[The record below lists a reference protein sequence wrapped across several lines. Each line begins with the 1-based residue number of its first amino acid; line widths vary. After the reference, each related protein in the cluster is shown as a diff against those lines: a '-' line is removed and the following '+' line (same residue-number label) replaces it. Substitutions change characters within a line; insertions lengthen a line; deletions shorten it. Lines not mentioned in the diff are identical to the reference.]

1 MIKDVFKL
9 LGLAVLAIL
18 VIALFLALFFGVPAL
33 VQWCINS
40 IAQNAHSDFRMGYWL
55 TFACWLVLGMIG
67 GMFRSSSRS
76 SSST

>member
-9 LGLAVLAIL
+9 LGVGVLFL
-18 VIALFLALFFGVPAL
+18 LFVALFLGIFFGIPLL

-55 TFACWLVLGMIG
+55 TFACWMVLGMIG